1 MPIVSAGGT
10 AHTRGPVDDLLA
22 PEINR
27 RIRRLIEPFAQGDS
41 PSVRYPFVCECGCMG
56 QVRLT
61 LAQFDAAHGAYLD
74 GHLPRHTARLAG

>member
-1 MPIVSAGGT
+1 M
-10 AHTRGPVDDLLA
+10 DDLLA

-41 PSVRYPFVCECGCMG
+41 PSVRYPFLCECGCMG

-61 LAQFDAAHGAYLD
+61 LAAFDAAD
-74 GHLPRHTARLAG
+74 GVYAEGHPPRRPAPLVR